1 MATICANLDVK
12 KMEAEMERKKVTRAE
27 GRAEYDEL
35 VYH

>member
-1 MATICANLDVK
+1 MATICANLNVK
-12 KMEAEMERKKVTRAE
+12 KMEAEMARKKDTRAE